1 MHVFKDKDF
10 SLGFKN
16 SCLTCTSKVWH
27 FQTVTADEPGLFL
40 TKSRWLSAV
49 WLEFIQAEKCCYHSA
64 HIWLCCRWGGRLLS
78 CGSHKRLT
86 SVIFCCPQSR
96 TSIRVHALSLCL
108 LLSVRCTYKSWW
120 QAAVKSPAN
129 LLKNDWTGTCSTI
142 CSHADE
148 LPLYWFCIVSNGGAD
163 QLANGF
169 IYFWVLSS
177 FHSLDG
183 CERGWRKEHSSK

>member
-1 MHVFKDKDF
+1 MNQDYFWLKAGDF
-10 SLGFKN
+10 QLFDS
-16 SCLTCTSKVWH
+16 SSSK
-27 FQTVTADEPGLFL
+27 Q
-40 TKSRWLSAV
+40 KSAV
-49 WLEFIQAEKCCYHSA
+49 TTA
-64 HIWLCCRWGGRLLS
+64 
-78 CGSHKRLT
+78 LT
-86 SVIFCCPQSR
+86 SDCAAGEGDGCCHVAL
-96 TSIRVHALSLCL
+96 IRGWRVSFSAAHRAEP
-108 LLSVRCTYKSWW
+108 LSVCTHGPSVYCWVWGVLTEAWW